1 MVEKWKAAVDNR
13 KVFGELLTDLS
24 KASDCISYDLLIA
37 KLNAYGLSLSALK
50 LIHDYLL
57 KRKKKQKK
65 TNDGSSHNSWMDILS
80 GVPQGS
86 ILGPFLFNIFLCDL
100 FLKLDTILEKIL
112 AKLSPN

>member
-57 KRKKKQKK
+57 KRKKNKKKQ
-65 TNDGSSHNSWMDILS
+65 TMVPLTTLGWTSFLASHK
-80 GVPQGS
+80 G
-86 ILGPFLFNIFLCDL
+86 LF
-100 FLKLDTILEKIL
+100 
-112 AKLSPN
+112 